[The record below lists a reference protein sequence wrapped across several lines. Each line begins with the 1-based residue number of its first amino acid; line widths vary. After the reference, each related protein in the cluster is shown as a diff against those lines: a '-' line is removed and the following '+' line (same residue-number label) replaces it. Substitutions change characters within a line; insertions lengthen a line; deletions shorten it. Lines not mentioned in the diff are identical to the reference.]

1 MITNKDH
8 AEKRG
13 RAICLKLKE
22 LIPRQL
28 FKVALQAAIGSKVIA
43 RETIS
48 AVRKECYRLNVME
61 EIFTRKR
68 KLT

>member
-28 FKVALQAAIGSKVIA
+28 FKVALQAAIGSKVA
-43 RETIS
+43 KQL
-48 AVRKECYRLNVME
+48 VR
-61 EIFTRKR
+61 
-68 KLT
+68 